1 MFVCWFNR
9 LCSSFLYFIS
19 SNESAKYQRSKTH
32 THESLFHSVSIC
44 EFTIHMTWNYW
55 AQYAPFFMQ
64 IALDQMSIQNQR
76 TQTHRRSVFSMLL
89 YYMSIKSRTD
99 IQLPCCSLLLIAYL
113 SEEEEEQEEEQNNIR
128 RTYAFILCF
137 SLRVSERGHTKEW
150 KNTSRESK
158 RERIA
163 DTMAMHTND
172 MYLCVYECV
181 YVCVCMST
189 E

>member
-1 MFVCWFNR
+1 MLKTIHQNDPKLWLCVCWFNR

-19 SNESAKYQRSKTH
+19 SNEWKTNQPNTKDRKHTRTH
-32 THESLFHSVSIC
+32 TGESLFHSVSIC

-99 IQLPCCSLLLIAYL
+99 IQLPCCCSLLLMAYL
-113 SEEEEEQEEEQNNIR
+113 SEEEDEQEEEQKNIR
-128 RTYAFILCF
+128 RIYAFILCF
-137 SLRVSERGHTKEW
+137 SLRVSEKGDTKEW
-150 KNTSRESK
+150 NNTSRESK
-158 RERIA
+158 RER
-163 DTMAMHTND
+163 
-172 MYLCVYECV
+172 E
-181 YVCVCMST
+181 
-189 E
+189 